1 MSTRVSKNIYRHA
14 TLLLINVTLKRKSRL
29 LSNFCILIYSIY
41 NNNVTNNHSSCSR
54 VKYPPHPPEKKQ
66 IKNMTWLWYLNRNS
80 LSKSQPKGIS
90 IFNHNFIFLQYSWG
104 MPYGHFHRNFGKFA
118 PLIVFLYSTLSL
130 WLVIA
135 LLQLYRSTISTQC
148 TIYRAPTV

>member
-1 MSTRVSKNIYRHA
+1 MSHTAINHVNPCQQKYLPRHA
-14 TLLLINVTLKRKSRL
+14 TLLLINVILKRKSRL

-54 VKYPPHPPEKKQ
+54 VKSPPPHPQEKKQ

-80 LSKSQPKGIS
+80 LSKSQPKRIS

-118 PLIVFLYSTLSL
+118 PLIIFLYSTLFHHD
-130 WLVIA
+130 WWPMHFYITTVI
-135 LLQLYRSTISTQC
+135 
-148 TIYRAPTV
+148 

>member
-29 LSNFCILIYSIY
+29 LSNFCILIFSIY

-54 VKYPPHPPEKKQ
+54 VTSPPTPGKKNKLR
-66 IKNMTWLWYLNRNS
+66 IWLGCDIWTEIVLVNHNQKR
-80 LSKSQPKGIS
+80 IS

-130 WLVIA
+130 WFVTNAFLHYYSYI
-135 LLQLYRSTISTQC
+135 
-148 TIYRAPTV
+148 